1 MKLKFEKNAGNYVMD
16 DDEINQ
22 VGGNSI
28 LKDMA
33 VPAGLFFL
41 QRAFQEKSHDSKNET
56 TSDEMMPESLYD
68 RLFSLVGPKEKR
80 KTRKQKKGGASK
92 SNRRTKKNN

>member
-1 MKLKFEKNAGNYVMD
+1 MKLKIEKNASNYVMD
-16 DDEINQ
+16 EEDFKQ
-22 VGGNSI
+22 SGGSTV

-41 QRAFQEKSHDSKNET
+41 QRAFQEKTPNYKKEEG
-56 TSDEMMPESLYD
+56 SDEMMPESLYD
-68 RLFSLVGPKEKR
+68 RLFSLVGSKEKG

-92 SNRRTKKNN
+92 SNRKTKKNN